1 MSLIDEDGNLFG
13 VVNVVD
19 ALAIVLLVAVVV
31 AGVAVVSGGEMG
43 VDVVAA
49 LAGTLLLVVVVAG
62 VAVVS
67 GDATTAETRYATVE
81 LGEQPAYVVDR
92 LEAGDVATLE
102 DGDVATVTDVHV
114 PPTARPDVTIRV
126 ELSGVREEN
135 GQPTFQIDDTPLV
148 LGCEL
153 RLDMG
158 AYAVAGTVTDL
169 DPDDPDLPFAE
180 TVAVAEVTLRD
191 VSPAVAD
198 ELEAGM
204 SETRRGETVATIE
217 SIEREPAAVVLETEN
232 GDVSLQEHPRNSDVT
247 LALELQTVEIDDRVY
262 FRDDRIGIGSSIDL
276 DFGTVAVDGEV
287 TGIDY
292 SEGVRPDRADVT
304 QAE

>member
-114 PPTARPDVTIRV
+114 PPTARRT
-126 ELSGVREEN
+126 
-135 GQPTFQIDDTPLV
+135 
-148 LGCEL
+148 
-153 RLDMG
+153 
-158 AYAVAGTVTDL
+158 
-169 DPDDPDLPFAE
+169 
-180 TVAVAEVTLRD
+180 
-191 VSPAVAD
+191 
-198 ELEAGM
+198 
-204 SETRRGETVATIE
+204 
-217 SIEREPAAVVLETEN
+217 
-232 GDVSLQEHPRNSDVT
+232 
-247 LALELQTVEIDDRVY
+247 
-262 FRDDRIGIGSSIDL
+262 
-276 DFGTVAVDGEV
+276 
-287 TGIDY
+287 
-292 SEGVRPDRADVT
+292 
-304 QAE
+304 

>member
-1 MSLIDEDGNLFG
+1 
-13 VVNVVD
+13 
-19 ALAIVLLVAVVV
+19 
-31 AGVAVVSGGEMG
+31 
-43 VDVVAA
+43 
-49 LAGTLLLVVVVAG
+49 
-62 VAVVS
+62 
-67 GDATTAETRYATVE
+67 
-81 LGEQPAYVVDR
+81 
-92 LEAGDVATLE
+92 
-102 DGDVATVTDVHV
+102 
-114 PPTARPDVTIRV
+114 
-126 ELSGVREEN
+126 
-135 GQPTFQIDDTPLV
+135 
-148 LGCEL
+148 
-153 RLDMG
+153 
-158 AYAVAGTVTDL
+158 
-169 DPDDPDLPFAE
+169 
-180 TVAVAEVTLRD
+180 
-191 VSPAVAD
+191 
-198 ELEAGM
+198 M